1 MSEIY
6 TTNTA
11 SLKATIADIRKLN
24 TKLIDVNKL
33 NVNGQDIKELID
45 DNKIVILDERGT
57 LANDELDIWNSSVI
71 TDEDGNVIVGA
82 RVKPKEHTFNDI
94 TDEQRTRFDSS
105 FKVINNEVFDSNGN
119 HTMFWQTGGLTD
131 NCDTVF
137 TIRNIISEFDS
148 DLSSLTKGTTM
159 FNGCRNLVTFNSDLS
174 SLTKGSRMF
183 DNCKALTK
191 FNADLSSLTNGNMM
205 FYSCRALTKFNADL
219 SSLTDGSHMF
229 EFCVSLTEFSGDLSS
244 LKNGIGM
251 FFQTQLS
258 SFTSKLSSLED
269 GSNMFGYNCN
279 LDAISVCNIFTSLP
293 VLDIEREID
302 IAVGCNPSDQDML
315 AFANE
320 CACDTWDELLEEFTT
335 KNWIV
340 EIYCTGRPTSTYSL
354 RRGKPL
360 PLYTKLVEVTDD
372 THYEYTS
379 QDGSNHYNIKRF
391 HLTNGSTDGYDTFNN
406 LEEAVEAYNV
416 TPKTIER

>member
-24 TKLIDVNKL
+24 TKVIDVNKL
-33 NVNGQDIKELID
+33 NVNGQDIKELIE

-94 TDEQRTRFDSS
+94 TSAQYNTLGAA
-105 FKVINNEVFDSNGN
+105 FKVINNEVFTWDES
-119 HTMFWQTGGLTD
+119 HTMFWQTDGLTD
-131 NCDTVF
+131 ATNSVF
-137 TIRNIISEFDS
+137 SKRMGISVFES
-148 DLSSLTKGTTM
+148 DLSSLTNGNAM
-159 FNGCRNLVTFNSDLS
+159 FNNCNDLTSFKSDLS

-183 DNCKALTK
+183 GNCTNLTNFNIVLSSLTDGSSMFINCRALTK
-191 FNADLSSLTNGNMM
+191 FNSDLSSLTNGSNM
-205 FYSCRALTKFNADL
+205 FYHCI
-219 SSLTDGSHMF
+219 
-229 EFCVSLTEFSGDLSS
+229 SLTEFSGDLSS
-244 LKNGIGM
+244 LKNGSGM
-251 FFQTQLS
+251 FDQTQLS

-354 RRGKPL
+354 RRGEPL

-372 THYEYTS
+372 AHYEYTS
-379 QDGSNHYNIKRF
+379 QDGSKHYNIKRF

-406 LEEAVEAYNV
+406 LEEAVVAYNV